1 MFATPSFNQ
10 FFLAC
15 YQVLVCSK
23 KCNIRFFWINLKIEL
38 NHQVH
43 KPHQPLIIYMDS
55 LIKSGR
61 LIDYNL
67 TQTEKLGSSD
77 VKLQSKKHRK

>member
-1 MFATPSFNQ
+1 MQHPHFTNFLRRVIKFWFAVKNATSI
-10 FFLAC
+10 FFG
-15 YQVLVCSK
+15 QT
-23 KCNIRFFWINLKIEL
+23 FKIEL

-43 KPHQPLIIYMDS
+43 KLHKQLIIYIVP

>member
-1 MFATPSFNQ
+1 MVP
-10 FFLAC
+10 
-15 YQVLVCSK
+15 
-23 KCNIRFFWINLKIEL
+23 
-38 NHQVH
+38 
-43 KPHQPLIIYMDS
+43 

-67 TQTEKLGSSD
+67 TQTEKLRSSD

>member
-1 MFATPSFNQ
+1 MVP
-10 FFLAC
+10 
-15 YQVLVCSK
+15 
-23 KCNIRFFWINLKIEL
+23 
-38 NHQVH
+38 
-43 KPHQPLIIYMDS
+43 

-77 VKLQSKKHRK
+77 VKLQSKKHRKEMARKMD